1 MEKLS
6 RLKAIITKPGFFV
19 VVFGL
24 LYAGLILQALPRTL
38 RGAKGAADFAHF
50 YEASKALATGAD
62 IYAGDSQHYIYPPL
76 LALLLRPLSLMPI
89 SAAAG
94 TWLVLNG
101 GLLAAAA
108 WLAARAAAS
117 RLDRFATNRLI
128 AQAAILGSLLLLI
141 EIHSDLHLGQSD
153 GLVVFALVL
162 ALNCLDE
169 RPITA
174 GLLLG
179 LAGAVKYVA
188 LAYIPYLLLRRRWRA
203 AGSSAVGWVGWMLL
217 PAISIGWTR
226 NLNYIARAL
235 AGLLAMSDPN
245 VGSARPGTSPT
256 LGTMAGISGVVWER
270 SVSLTSAIMRHVGQ
284 PSGRI
289 SAIAA
294 LLGLAVICLIF
305 AWLLVRKSGFTLWT
319 GRGLPA
325 DAQVASGRALVL
337 GEWGAVLT
345 ATLLFSPQ
353 LTERHFVLLLPVTV
367 LASFLFLIAR
377 QRIDRFVLGAGT
389 VLLSVGLYLPPGGI
403 ARWQAA
409 LAWWRDIGG
418 LSWCALLFFF
428 SVFAVLLRL
437 LASNRKRSPEVVELA
452 RPAVSS
458 TSDTSAVDI

>member
-1 MEKLS
+1 VGNLN
-6 RLKAIITKPGFFV
+6 RLKAITARARFFAF
-19 VVFGL
+19 VFGL
-24 LYAGLILQALPRTL
+24 LYAGLIFQALPRTL
-38 RGAKGAADFAHF
+38 GGPKGDFGHF

-76 LALLLRPLSLMPI
+76 LALLLRPLSLIPL

-101 GLLAAAA
+101 GLLAAGA
-108 WLAARAAAS
+108 WLAACAAA
-117 RLDRFATNRLI
+117 NRLGCFARDHRI

-162 ALNCLDE
+162 ALNYLDE
-169 RPITA
+169 RPIMA
-174 GLLLG
+174 GLFLG
-179 LAGAVKYVA
+179 FAGAVKYIA
-188 LAYIPYLLLRRRWRA
+188 LSYIPYLAFRRRWRA
-203 AGSSAVGWVGWMLL
+203 AGSSVACWVGWMLL
-217 PAISIGWTR
+217 PSISVGWAR

-235 AGLLAMSDPN
+235 AGLFAMSDPD
-245 VGSARPGTSPT
+245 VGSARAGMSPT
-256 LGTMAGISGVVWER
+256 LGTLAGISGVVWER
-270 SVSLTSAIMRHVGQ
+270 SVSLTSAVMRHVGKR
-284 PSGRI
+284 PGKI
-289 SAIAA
+289 WAIAA
-294 LLGLAVICLIF
+294 LVGVAVICLVF

-325 DAQVASGRALVL
+325 DAEVASGRALVL
-337 GEWGAVLT
+337 GEWSAVLT

-367 LASFLFLIAR
+367 LASFELLIAGR
-377 QRIDRFVLGAGT
+377 LIERFMLGAGS
-389 VLLSVGLYLPPGGI
+389 VLLLAGSYLPPGGI
-403 ARWQAA
+403 AKWQAN

-437 LASNRKRSPEVVELA
+437 LAGNRRRSPEVIWGCE
-452 RPAVSS
+452 
-458 TSDTSAVDI
+458 